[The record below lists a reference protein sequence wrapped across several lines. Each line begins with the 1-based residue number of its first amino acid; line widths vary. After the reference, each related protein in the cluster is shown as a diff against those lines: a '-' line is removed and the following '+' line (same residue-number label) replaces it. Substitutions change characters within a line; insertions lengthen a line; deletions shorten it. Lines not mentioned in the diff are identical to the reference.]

1 MKCPKCQ
8 AENPDDTLFC
18 GKCGTKFEAEE
29 EASVFLTKTIETPA
43 EEEAQS
49 LEKIT
54 LVFNTQ
60 IHCSLFI
67 RI

>member
-29 EASVFLTKTIETPA
+29 EVSASLTKTIETPT
-43 EEEAQS
+43 EEEARS
-49 LEKIT
+49 LEKIA

-60 IHCSLFI
+60 IHC
-67 RI
+67 